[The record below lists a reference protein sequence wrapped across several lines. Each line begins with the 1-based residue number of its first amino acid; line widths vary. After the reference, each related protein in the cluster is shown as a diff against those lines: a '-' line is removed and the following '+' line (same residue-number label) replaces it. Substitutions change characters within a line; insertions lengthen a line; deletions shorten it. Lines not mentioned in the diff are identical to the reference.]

1 MAFESRQLFLYQ
13 ITLTATMAILIQII
27 ITPVAWCA
35 VEFEFLQIKYVY
47 IYIHT
52 HIYIYN
58 RLIDF
63 LFPVIHQQLTYVYT
77 ALLYSLQYLKHE
89 GSSIHMHVTII
100 LS

>member
-35 VEFEFLQIKYVY
+35 VEFELLQI
-47 IYIHT
+47 
-52 HIYIYN
+52 
-58 RLIDF
+58 
-63 LFPVIHQQLTYVYT
+63 
-77 ALLYSLQYLKHE
+77 KHE